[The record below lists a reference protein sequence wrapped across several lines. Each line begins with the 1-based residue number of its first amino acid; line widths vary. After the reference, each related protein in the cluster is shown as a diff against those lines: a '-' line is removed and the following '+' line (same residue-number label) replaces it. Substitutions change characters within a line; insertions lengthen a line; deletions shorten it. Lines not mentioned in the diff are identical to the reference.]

1 MPLRKK
7 LFIISLLFSSLILLF
22 NGMKIHYP
30 ESGYYSPVYIGINNK
45 KGELTGFFD
54 EKTGWDENIQAPKF
68 TCAFYIFGKE
78 IDNNKYKI
86 RTWYPGRESNDAY
99 IDGEITFIKR
109 ENQLQIHMI
118 LEEEPGGCWNAYPL
132 DTEEGDLFDI
142 TKSGQWSEIRVVSS
156 DKAYF
161 HKEPNPETKQKS
173 YVTKYD
179 ILRIYDKQKR
189 WVLAEFEGKKI
200 TRAWIK
206 EDDLFNLYPEKM
218 K

>member
-7 LFIISLLFSSLILLF
+7 LLISLLFLSLIFLIS
-22 NGMKIHYP
+22 GMKIPYP
-30 ESGYYSPVYIGINNK
+30 ESGYYSPMCIGINNE

-54 EKTGWDENIQAPKF
+54 ERTGWDESIQAPKF
-68 TCAFYIFGKE
+68 TCAFYIFGEE
-78 IDNNKYKI
+78 IDNNKYEI
-86 RTWYPGRESNDAY
+86 RTWYPGMESNDAY

-132 DTEEGDLFDI
+132 DTEKGNLFGI
-142 TKSGQWSEIRVVSS
+142 TESGQWSEIRVVSS

-161 HKEPNPETKQKS
+161 HKKPSPETKQKS
-173 YVTKYD
+173 YVIKYD
-179 ILRIYDKQKR
+179 ILGIYDKQER
-189 WVLAEFEGKKI
+189 WVLAEFKGKKI
-200 TRAWIK
+200 TRAWIR
-206 EDDLFNLYPEKM
+206 ESDLFDLYPEKM